1 MYYLISNFRSA
12 GSSDA
17 GGMNRISC
25 SGRIPHGGPRQRRV
39 QHRAKGPSTAN
50 AQGARCPPLCLQ
62 GLLCSSDRLTF
73 CRGARSAPWPA
84 GLCPVTNG
92 RTFERWACLASSSSQ
107 TAEELDLN
115 PKPLHRDGE
124 HPTDVGR
131 GSRAGARSPRRGSLN
146 PSLRPLGKEARIR
159 SFYFDPSSSPRADLI
174 SRGSRWS
181 HSHPPRPG
189 LSQEARRP
197 QLRTAT
203 CRRGFLPVLK
213 LLQWPSFALL
223 LFSLNVCRKQ
233 KAAWK
238 QQFLGTRG
246 SDGCRT
252 PPSAVF
258 LEGLCLWALHFQTV
272 SPLPVT

>member
-1 MYYLISNFRSA
+1 MPTSLPARAALQFRP
-12 GSSDA
+12 
-17 GGMNRISC
+17 
-25 SGRIPHGGPRQRRV
+25 PHLLRR
-39 QHRAKGPSTAN
+39 
-50 AQGARCPPLCLQ
+50 
-62 GLLCSSDRLTF
+62 
-73 CRGARSAPWPA
+73 WPA

-131 GSRAGARSPRRGSLN
+131 GSRAGARSPGRGSLN

-213 LLQWPSFALL
+213 LLQWPSFPLL

>member
-1 MYYLISNFRSA
+1 MAAQAEFLTGGRDRGGFNTGLRAYQQRTHRVLGAHLSA
-12 GSSDA
+12 CKG
-17 GGMNRISC
+17 C
-25 SGRIPHGGPRQRRV
+25 SAVP
-39 QHRAKGPSTAN
+39 TAS
-50 AQGARCPPLCLQ
+50 P
-62 GLLCSSDRLTF
+62 
-73 CRGARSAPWPA
+73 SAPLARRAVP
-84 GLCPVTNG
+84 CH
-92 RTFERWACLASSSSQ
+92 ER
-107 TAEELDLN
+107 EDLN
-115 PKPLHRDGE
+115 L
-124 HPTDVGR
+124 
-131 GSRAGARSPRRGSLN
+131 
-146 PSLRPLGKEARIR
+146 SLRPLGKEARIR

-213 LLQWPSFALL
+213 LLQWPSFPLL

-233 KAAWK
+233 KAASK